1 MSHTSA
7 SLCLLLAA
15 HLQMWFQHSQL
26 GNQTP
31 SRPPVGTVKWLTFY
45 RDGMIFGLWSSALSP
60 ASFLFLCSC
69 LYPKGAGPAGC
80 IAQASLLAA
89 VQFLWAF
96 ERHLWTGG
104 QGKEKPDNGF
114 SASLLSGAP
123 LWLQLLSGVPSL
135 CVCPPDC
142 SLSLLSGQRQPSG
155 CQTTLDCLLSPGHRL
170 LNAVPT
176 SVISS
181 QNDTASS
188 VATQCDSFP

>member
-1 MSHTSA
+1 MVHVLQRLHDFWSVVLSPVPCI
-7 SLCLLLAA
+7 LPLPLLLPV
-15 HLQMWFQHSQL
+15 SQ
-26 GNQTP
+26 
-31 SRPPVGTVKWLTFY
+31 
-45 RDGMIFGLWSSALSP
+45 
-60 ASFLFLCSC
+60 
-69 LYPKGAGPAGC
+69 GAGPAGY
-80 IAQASLLAA
+80 IAQASWLAA

-96 ERHLWTGG
+96 ERHLWTGR

-123 LWLQLLSGVPSL
+123 LWLHLLSGVPSL

-155 CQTTLDCLLSPGHRL
+155 CQSTLDCLLTPGHHL
-170 LNAVPT
+170 LNTVPT